1 MPTLRIK
8 KKEKWV
14 LAACWQGTTAVKQ
27 LGRPKLSHVF
37 SVVRL
42 RVDHPREQSQSRL
55 SLGSS
60 LVPFYLNDPLIISL
74 CFAAL
79 DTVTLHYASM
89 CPSVCVCVWC
99 LHSSKHTLWTD
110 TDRLLRN
117 SSSRLR
123 LQWGGEGKSGKIN
136 RTSLQFM
143 LSLFQNKP
151 SDGGEDCRGF
161 LKGF

>member
-1 MPTLRIK
+1 M
-8 KKEKWV
+8 
-14 LAACWQGTTAVKQ
+14 AASWQGTTAVKH
-27 LGRPKLSHVF
+27 LGRPKLSHVS

-42 RVDHPREQSQSRL
+42 WVDHPREQSQSRL

-60 LVPFYLNDPLIISL
+60 LVPFYLIDPLIISP

-123 LQWGGEGKSGKIN
+123 LLWGGEGKSGKIN
-136 RTSLQFM
+136 RTSLQFI
-143 LSLFQNKP
+143 LFLFQNKQ
-151 SDGGEDCRGF
+151 SDGGEDCRSF